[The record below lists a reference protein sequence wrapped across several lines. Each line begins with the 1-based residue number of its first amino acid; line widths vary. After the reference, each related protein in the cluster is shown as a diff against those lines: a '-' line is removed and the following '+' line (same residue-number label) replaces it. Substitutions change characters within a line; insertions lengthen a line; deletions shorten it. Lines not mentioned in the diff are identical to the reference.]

1 MQVCEHDYLPKVVC
15 SNCVQ
20 MLEQCFTFRQNSI
33 NSETMLSN
41 YFSNFRFTDDFKKA
55 GKVYVKDTGQPKM
68 EIHNSGN
75 TVKKGANIV
84 NSASDSGQFFNQPSI
99 SSNKQTPDYVT
110 VHPVINQPVIKMSQ
124 EAIKYSSVNVNIKTN
139 EDQNCQN
146 FQNNLNAINQNNFNQ
161 NQIITSKQP
170 FETQSQPMMFI
181 DIEQLIGSGLPE
193 AEINKLKEALLK
205 PFDSNNKPKQVP
217 NNGQQISTVSNGN
230 NCQTFQIQN
239 NKMAANTDM
248 NNKLEDNVNKI
259 TAQDVLDVSISN
271 NVLNNINN
279 NQTKSIEITNGVKHF
294 KCQTCDKLFKRRE
307 HLYQHTKLH
316 SGLRPFSCVHCP
328 KTFSRKEHLIRH
340 LTSHSGQKDYT
351 CETCNKKFSRPDN
364 LKKHKKTHQKSG
376 PFICE
381 VCSKSF
387 VIKHYYL
394 AHKLQHNEGE
404 TSRSLLKIQ

>member
-1 MQVCEHDYLPKVVC
+1 
-15 SNCVQ
+15 
-20 MLEQCFTFRQNSI
+20 
-33 NSETMLSN
+33 MLSN

-55 GKVYVKDTGQPKM
+55 GKVYVKDTGQSKT
-68 EIHNSGN
+68 EIQGA
-75 TVKKGANIV
+75 TVKKGVNI
-84 NSASDSGQFFNQPSI
+84 NSVSDSGQQFFNHAVNPTNQQTPSL
-99 SSNKQTPDYVT
+99 SANKQQTPDYVT
-110 VHPVINQPVIKMSQ
+110 VHPIINQPVIKMSQ
-124 EAIKYSSVNVNIKTN
+124 EAIKYSNVNVNIKTN
-139 EDQNCQN
+139 EDQNICQN
-146 FQNNLNAINQNNFNQ
+146 FQNNLNAINQNNFSQ

-170 FETQSQPMMFI
+170 FESQSQPMMFI

-205 PFDSNNKPKQVP
+205 PFEGNNKPKQVP
-217 NNGQQISTVSNGN
+217 NTGQQITTVSNGN
-230 NCQTFQIQN
+230 NCQAFQIQN
-239 NKMAANTDM
+239 NKMATNADL
-248 NNKLEDNVNKI
+248 NKMADNVNKI
-259 TAQDVLDVSISN
+259 SQDVLDVSITN

-279 NQTKSIEITNGVKHF
+279 NQTKSIEISNGVKHF

-351 CETCNKKFSRPDN
+351 CDTCNKKFSRPDN
-364 LKKHKKTHQKSG
+364 LKKHKKTHEKSG

-404 TSRSLLKIQ
+404 TARSLLKIQ